1 MSYQLFSFYFAKYL
15 LNHLHIFSFIGLMK
29 VLVLVIVSFDKPVYY
44 DMLAVWKKRINEQ
57 SLTDGCTTD
66 VWFIQCKSDK
76 EWVGDIVNDL
86 REPSYTPLNEHSLE
100 SHSLESHSL
109 ESHSLESHSL
119 ESHSLESHS
128 LESHSLESHSL
139 KHRFELDR
147 ENKTLYVKGDECLIP
162 GILHKTVEALS
173 FFLGTEASQKGG
185 VIGRKH
191 TTDAEQRSSPN
202 YVWRTNLSSV
212 LDFAGLERYLG
223 KISST
228 KALYSGYVGLG
239 SLNNGSSTFF
249 ASGAGFLMSRD
260 VALYLVENK
269 QFLRWDLIDDV
280 AIGALL
286 EPKFGIV
293 PLDRCWVQSGSE
305 DISALVANGIFHFR
319 CESYQHLRTVEF
331 MRYVDECLLRGRVP

>member
-1 MSYQLFSFYFAKYL
+1 
-15 LNHLHIFSFIGLMK
+15 MK

-44 DMLAVWKKRINEQ
+44 DMLAVWKKRINYQ
-57 SLTDGCTTD
+57 SLTEKSNTDGCIND
-66 VWFIQCKSDK
+66 VWFIHCKPDK

-86 REPSYTPLNEHSLE
+86 RDEHSDN
-100 SHSLESHSL
+100 SSK
-109 ESHSLESHSL
+109 
-119 ESHSLESHS
+119 
-128 LESHSLESHSL
+128 HSL
-139 KHRFELDR
+139 KNRFELDR
-147 ENKTLYVKGDECLIP
+147 ENKTLYVRGDECLIP

-173 FFLGTEASQKGG
+173 FFLHHWSFTNSCINDNNVKEGSKG
-185 VIGRKH
+185 
-191 TTDAEQRSSPN
+191 N
-202 YVWRTNLSSV
+202 YVPFIWRTNLSSV

-239 SLNNGSSTFF
+239 SLNNGSKVNPDSLSTFF

-269 QFLRWDLIDDV
+269 EFLRWDLIDDV

-293 PLDRCWVQSGSE
+293 PLDRCWVQTGSE

-331 MRYVDECLLRGRVP
+331 MQYVDECLLRGFVP

>member
-1 MSYQLFSFYFAKYL
+1 
-15 LNHLHIFSFIGLMK
+15 MK

-44 DMLAVWKKRINEQ
+44 DMLAVWKKRINDK
-57 SLTDGCTTD
+57 SLTERCISTTD

-86 REPSYTPLNEHSLE
+86 RDE
-100 SHSLESHSL
+100 
-109 ESHSLESHSL
+109 
-119 ESHSLESHS
+119 
-128 LESHSLESHSL
+128 HSL
-139 KHRFELDR
+139 KHRFELDI

-173 FFLGTEASQKGG
+173 FFLHHWSFTNSCINDNNVKEGSKG
-185 VIGRKH
+185 
-191 TTDAEQRSSPN
+191 N
-202 YVWRTNLSSV
+202 YVPFIWRTNLSSV

-223 KISST
+223 KISSS
-228 KALYSGYVGLG
+228 KCLYSGYIGKILVNDHNVYIQKEKGGGLG
-239 SLNNGSSTFF
+239 ERSSPTFF

-269 QFLRWDLIDDV
+269 EFLRWDLIDDV

-286 EPKFGIV
+286 EPKYGIV

-331 MRYVDECLLRGRVP
+331 MQYVDKLLR

>member
-1 MSYQLFSFYFAKYL
+1 
-15 LNHLHIFSFIGLMK
+15 MK

-44 DMLAVWKKRINEQ
+44 DMLAVWKKRINDK
-57 SLTDGCTTD
+57 SLTERCISTTD

-86 REPSYTPLNEHSLE
+86 RDE
-100 SHSLESHSL
+100 
-109 ESHSLESHSL
+109 
-119 ESHSLESHS
+119 
-128 LESHSLESHSL
+128 HSL

-147 ENKTLYVKGDECLIP
+147 ENKTLYVRGDECLIP

-173 FFLGTEASQKGG
+173 YFLS
-185 VIGRKH
+185 V
-191 TTDAEQRSSPN
+191 DSS
-202 YVWRTNLSSV
+202 YHFIWRTNLSSV

-223 KISST
+223 TISST
-228 KALYSGYVGLG
+228 KCLYSGYVGKILVNDHNAYIQKEKGGGLG
-239 SLNNGSSTFF
+239 ERSSPSFF

-269 QFLRWDLIDDV
+269 EFLRWDLIDDV

-293 PLDRCWVQSGSE
+293 PLDRCWVQCGDE

-319 CESYQHLRTVEF
+319 CESYQHLRTAEF
-331 MRYVDECLLRGRVP
+331 MRYVDEGLL

>member
-1 MSYQLFSFYFAKYL
+1 
-15 LNHLHIFSFIGLMK
+15 MK

-44 DMLAVWKKRINEQ
+44 DMLAVWKKRIND
-57 SLTDGCTTD
+57 LTNTDRCTTDGSNTDGSNTD

-86 REPSYTPLNEHSLE
+86 RDEHSLNQ
-100 SHSLESHSL
+100 SQKSSMLNQSQKSLTLTQSL
-109 ESHSLESHSL
+109 TLNQSLTL
-119 ESHSLESHS
+119 RD
-128 LESHSLESHSL
+128 
-139 KHRFELDR
+139 RFELDIL
-147 ENKTLYVKGDECLIP
+147 NKTLYVRGDECLIP

-173 FFLGTEASQKGG
+173 YFLS
-185 VIGRKH
+185 V
-191 TTDAEQRSSPN
+191 DSSYS

-223 KISST
+223 TISSS
-228 KALYSGYVGLG
+228 KCLYSGYVGKILVNDHNAYIQKEKGGGLG
-239 SLNNGSSTFF
+239 ERSSPSFF

-269 QFLRWDLIDDV
+269 EFLRWDLIDDV

-305 DISALVANGIFHFR
+305 DISALVSSGIFHFR

-331 MRYVDECLLRGRVP
+331 MRYVDEGLL